1 MVTNAIKRNKGYKAK
16 QRTTTRNPFKPTA
29 GAMPPLLV
37 GRGGALDSFE
47 EGIDDGPGSPGLLTI
62 FTGARG
68 VGKTVMLSAA
78 EDLARQRGWVT
89 ISDTATP
96 GLMARLGAAM
106 KQHLEELGAG
116 PTRSNIT
123 AFSMAGWGVTRQLPP
138 QKQVEWRQLATE
150 LLNILTEHETGLL
163 ITVDEIHAVDR
174 EELAQLAA
182 AIQHLIR
189 DEQPIALLMAG
200 IPKAVSDLLNESVST
215 FLRRA
220 ERVDLRDVAIS
231 DVRDALQ
238 ETFDTNGVSM
248 APDQLTRA
256 AEATGGY
263 PFLIQLIGYQIWRLA
278 NRRTD
283 RRVTDEILAEAL
295 DAARRRLGSTV
306 IAAAVAGLSAV
317 DKTFLVVM
325 ADDDGPSRMSDIATR
340 LDQTVQYAG
349 VYRKR
354 LIDAAMIQAV
364 GIGLVDFT
372 VPYMREWLREHA
384 VSVHRPVRP

>member
-1 MVTNAIKRNKGYKAK
+1 MTM
-16 QRTTTRNPFKPTA
+16 RNPFKPTA

-37 GRGGALDSFE
+37 GRSEALDSFE

-78 EDLARQRGWVT
+78 EDLARERGWVT

-96 GLMARLGAAM
+96 GLMARLGTSM
-106 KQHLEELGAG
+106 KQHLEELGDG
-116 PTRSNIT
+116 PTRSRLT
-123 AFSMAGWGVTRQLPP
+123 AISVAGWGVTRQLPP
-138 QKQVEWRQLATE
+138 EKQVEWRQIATG
-150 LLNILTEHETGLL
+150 LLDILTEHETGLL

-174 EELAQLAA
+174 DELTQLAA

-200 IPKAVSDLLNESVST
+200 IPKAVSDLLNEDVST

-220 ERVDLRDVAIS
+220 ERVDLRDVPVA
-231 DVRDALQ
+231 DVRDALDK
-238 ETFDTNGVSM
+238 TFTASGVSINHE
-248 APDQLTRA
+248 QLTRA

-263 PFLIQLIGYQIWRLA
+263 PFLIQLVGYQVWRLA

-283 RRVTDEILAEAL
+283 RTVTDELLTEAL
-295 DAARRRLGSTV
+295 DAAQRRLGSTV
-306 IAAAVAGLSAV
+306 IAAAVNGLSDV
-317 DKTFLVVM
+317 DKTFLVMM
-325 ADDDGPSRMSDIATR
+325 ADDDGPSRMSEIAAR
-340 LDQTVQYAG
+340 LDQSLQYAG

-354 LIDAAMIQAV
+354 LIDAAMIQSA
-364 GIGLVDFT
+364 GTGLVDFT
-372 VPYMREWLREHA
+372 VPFMREWLREHA
-384 VSVHRPVRP
+384 ASAHRPDRPADRS